1 MSSLTTF
8 VAGNVLTAAQLN
20 NSFAAVGGLRPVDC
34 TSVTVTGAGSS
45 GSAGTNGKI
54 TFGTAESVSINGVFS
69 ATYTNYLIVC
79 DFKPSAASMDL
90 NMRLRVGGVDNS
102 TASSYVRQ
110 DINANNTTIAAART
124 STTSWRIGPAAS
136 TYTNGFS
143 AYIYRPFAV
152 DTTAYTFYPADSELN
167 AYLAFGCGT
176 HNQSVSYDGFT
187 LLASTGNVTGTV
199 TVYGLFG

>member
-54 TFGTAESVSINGVFS
+54 TFGTAESVSVNGVFS
-69 ATYTNYLIVC
+69 ATFTNYLLIA
-79 DFKPSAASMDL
+79 DFDSSAASMDTNL
-90 NMRLRVGGVDNS
+90 RLRVGGADNS

-110 DINANNTTIAAART
+110 QINANDTTLAGARV
-124 STTSWRIGPAAS
+124 TTNLWRVGPGAS
-136 TYTNGFS
+136 VYTNGFS
-143 AYIYRPFAV
+143 AYLYRPFAA
-152 DTTAYTFYPADSELN
+152 DTTAYTSTPVNSELN
-167 AYLAFGCGT
+167 AYLTVMCGT
-176 HNQSVSYDGFT
+176 HNQNTSYDGFT
-187 LLASTGNVTGTV
+187 LLASTGNITGTV